1 MKAAVLVLFFL
12 FSNFFFNRR
21 TTARG
26 FNRVYLYFAAAQL
39 YPGNI
44 VISTRALLL
53 FATRLDFFTP
63 KCLLENPPPRNGGVA
78 SNGARLSPEQRF
90 FKNSLPKGAW
100 NSLKSFRD
108 TRREKEFLPLFPRF
122 LSPASSYLEQQN
134 RTRGSTPPPSTPLQC
149 FHPRVFAFS
158 LVHPRFV
165 HAPFEFIVR
174 PKTLDR
180 PRDPL
185 LEDARLD
192 RPAQIRY
199 LFAFFDTITNYMYG
213 KLFPR
218 RLIEEENSSRIYER
232 FPKRSCRQYV
242 NFSRLNWPLG
252 QAGSL
257 ITSRLI
263 SVYSLRE

>member
-1 MKAAVLVLFFL
+1 MILVGRRSFSPSFHAFSLQRPRISSSKIGRAV
-12 FSNFFFNRR
+12 
-21 TTARG
+21 
-26 FNRVYLYFAAAQL
+26 
-39 YPGNI
+39 
-44 VISTRALLL
+44 
-53 FATRLDFFTP
+53 
-63 KCLLENPPPRNGGVA
+63 PR
-78 SNGARLSPEQRF
+78 
-90 FKNSLPKGAW
+90 
-100 NSLKSFRD
+100 
-108 TRREKEFLPLFPRF
+108 
-122 LSPASSYLEQQN
+122 
-134 RTRGSTPPPSTPLQC
+134 PPPSTPLQC

-199 LFAFFDTITNYMYG
+199 LFAFFDTITNYVYG